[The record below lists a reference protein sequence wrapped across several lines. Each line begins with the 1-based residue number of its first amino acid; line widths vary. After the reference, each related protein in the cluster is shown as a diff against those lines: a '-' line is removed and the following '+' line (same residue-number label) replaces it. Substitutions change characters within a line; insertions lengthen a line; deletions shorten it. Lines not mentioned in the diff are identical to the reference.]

1 MTAPEPWRD
10 VPPPSQP
17 VRKARDPLARYAAN
31 TEPSEFGFGPGLV
44 APPYNGLPPSE
55 GGVYMPKAPP
65 VDEYGRQLPRKPTQA
80 RGYPV
85 TLYADEARAG
95 AAFV

>member
-1 MTAPEPWRD
+1 MTAPEPYKD
-10 VPPPSQP
+10 VPPPPGPP

-44 APPYNGLPPSE
+44 PQMYNGLPPSQ

-65 VDEYGRQLPRKPTQA
+65 VDESGRQLPRKPTEA
-80 RGYPV
+80 RGYPGDRV
-85 TLYADEARAG
+85 AR
-95 AAFV
+95 